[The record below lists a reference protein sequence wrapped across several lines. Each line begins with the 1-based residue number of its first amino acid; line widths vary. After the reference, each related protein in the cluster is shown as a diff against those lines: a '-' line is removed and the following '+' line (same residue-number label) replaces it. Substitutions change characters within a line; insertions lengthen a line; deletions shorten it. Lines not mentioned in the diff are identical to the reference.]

1 MENVVRIIGGG
12 LAGAEAAWQLARRG
26 VAVELFEMRPQRMTE
41 AHAGSDLGEL
51 VCSNSLRSDLLS
63 APAGLLK
70 AEMRGLDSLI
80 IRCADQHR
88 VPAGSA
94 LAGGRVN
101 FCPALTEAGG
111 RLAGG
116 RVGCGEGLHVPGD
129 GVVILS
135 HGAPTSPAVSKKI
148 VAR

>member
-70 AEMRGLDSLI
+70 AEMRGLDSII
-80 IRCADQHR
+80 IRCAGQHR
-88 VPAGSA
+88 GQAGSA
-94 LAGGRVN
+94 AAGRS
-101 FCPALTEAGG
+101 
-111 RLAGG
+111 
-116 RVGCGEGLHVPGD
+116 GD
-129 GVVILS
+129 FFR
-135 HGAPTSPAVSKKI
+135 AFTPTV
-148 VAR
+148 